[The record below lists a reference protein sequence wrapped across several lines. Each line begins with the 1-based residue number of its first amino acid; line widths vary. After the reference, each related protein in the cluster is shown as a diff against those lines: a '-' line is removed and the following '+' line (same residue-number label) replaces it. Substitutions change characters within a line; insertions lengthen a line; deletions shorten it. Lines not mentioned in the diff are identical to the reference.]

1 MNSNLIKN
9 DLEYRSLKERYDNL
23 ELLDKNKDNEIQEL
37 ENYCNKLC
45 QGIDI
50 KNIEEN
56 NINNNENEEDDSYD
70 NNSYEEDNEED
81 DEEEDNDNN
90 GNDDLNKLSN
100 KYYNENY
107 NLYDKEI
114 KKLKRKKEE
123 IEKMKNKINKYRSII
138 ENEKKEYLKRCNN
151 SPNSYEKKQLQK
163 IKIKLQNKASK
174 INEKI
179 YKIKNQEK
187 KIQLREIE
195 LDKYKV
201 YYII

>member
-9 DLEYRSLKERYDNL
+9 DLEYRSLKEKYDNL

-37 ENYCNKLC
+37 ENYCNKLY

-56 NINNNENEEDDSYD
+56 NINNNEKEDDSYD
-70 NNSYEEDNEED
+70 NNSYEEDNEE
-81 DEEEDNDNN
+81 EEDN
-90 GNDDLNKLSN
+90 DLNKLSN

-114 KKLKRKKEE
+114 KKLKYKKEE

-138 ENEKKEYLKRCNN
+138 ENEKKEYLKRYNN

-174 INEKI
+174 INDKI
-179 YKIKNQEK
+179 FKIKNQEK